1 MTTLTTEAIQ
11 ARVFEALEEFGAEP
25 DALAPDATF
34 EQLDVDSLDIV
45 ELTQIIKE
53 EYGVEIT
60 QADFPNL
67 KTVADVVRLVAER
80 AGA

>member
-1 MTTLTTEAIQ
+1 MTTITTETIQ

-25 DALAPDATF
+25 DAIAADATF

-60 QADFPNL
+60 QDDFPKL
-67 KTVADVVRLVAER
+67 KTVADVVSLVAER